1 MLIALFSINGGQAVT
16 FYAAQFYVLFFLTQF
31 LKMDPALANM
41 LLIISVVIG
50 APVFIFFGWLSDKL
64 GRKPV
69 LMVGLLLATALDFP
83 IFKGLAH
90 YTNPAMDHASRQSP
104 ITVLADPATCTFQFD
119 PVGKAKFDSPCDK
132 VKTFLVKQGLPYSSA
147 AAPAGRPLPPATM
160 TPACSCMP
168 R

>member
-1 MLIALFSINGGQAVT
+1 VVLIALFSINGGQAVT

-50 APVFIFFGWLSDKL
+50 APFFVFFGWLSDKI

-69 LMVGLLLATALDFP
+69 LMLGLLLATVLYFP

-90 YTNPAMDHASRQSP
+90 YTNPAMDQPAAGS
-104 ITVLADPATCTFQFD
+104 AD
-119 PVGKAKFDSPCDK
+119 
-132 VKTFLVKQGLPYSSA
+132 YR
-147 AAPAGRPLPPATM
+147 AG
-160 TPACSCMP
+160 
-168 R
+168 